1 MGARQGEEEARQ
13 PGSHALCRQTG
24 NWADRQTRAEGRT
37 GSAVARGGGG
47 GGEVRVRHY
56 LIYAP
61 HCL

>member
-1 MGARQGEEEARQ
+1 M
-13 PGSHALCRQTG
+13 CRQTG
-24 NWADRQTRAEGRT
+24 NWADRQTRAEWRT